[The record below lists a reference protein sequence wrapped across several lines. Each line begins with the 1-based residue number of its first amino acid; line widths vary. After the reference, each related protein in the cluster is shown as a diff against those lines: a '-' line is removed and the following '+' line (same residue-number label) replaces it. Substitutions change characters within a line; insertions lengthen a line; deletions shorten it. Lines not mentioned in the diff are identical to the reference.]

1 MEFVFQNLFK
11 ISFSIFNL
19 FFSFVIFLFL
29 LLWYF
34 KVVWYEV
41 VGWNFLGIL
50 MLQFSVFVFSILLM
64 LDALNLFLLRSGVYV
79 FFNMFFTWTLA
90 VYFVFLDKDI
100 SLYRKILVLSVVLFI
115 VLLSMSSNEVITT
128 VLGSLILVFLF
139 FNVITIFMSNV
150 KSDLFLDF
158 VFFVFVFVLNVLYYF
173 GYSSWLVEFI
183 LVLGISMF
191 VVSRVFFLFILSYI
205 SLVNYRKNLK
215 VDINSV
221 SNIIEEVYLVW
232 DNLSSYKNS
241 TQKLIFMLNEDT
253 KRIYSYFRYIG
264 SIISNFYDKVQDV
277 KFSFERYIDDIKS
290 LNDKVDVFLEEVDS
304 LNKNYDE
311 LNSISTS
318 LTEKFSY
325 DISFFRNISEE
336 FNVLLG
342 NLKIMKQYIQENIGN
357 LENLLV
363 EFSKVIKGISFL
375 EQVSVEGSI
384 SSGNYSF
391 YVLSES
397 FTKLKNYSSSE
408 VEKILKIKSVISHF
422 NTFYYSFTDEISEV
436 QDDFYK
442 VLSFS
447 DTIVN
452 ILKNAHSVVS
462 NIKTDLIDKSKFLE
476 FSNDLKREISRYE
489 ATKGDLFKSFD
500 VIEDMLS
507 VVEDTSEKI
516 STLTASIVYVVDIME
531 SLGKNFDTMSSSL
544 GNLKREIDSIL
555 E

>member
-1 MEFVFQNLFK
+1 M
-11 ISFSIFNL
+11 
-19 FFSFVIFLFL
+19 
-29 LLWYF
+29 
-34 KVVWYEV
+34 
-41 VGWNFLGIL
+41 
-50 MLQFSVFVFSILLM
+50 
-64 LDALNLFLLRSGVYV
+64 
-79 FFNMFFTWTLA
+79 
-90 VYFVFLDKDI
+90 
-100 SLYRKILVLSVVLFI
+100 
-115 VLLSMSSNEVITT
+115 
-128 VLGSLILVFLF
+128 
-139 FNVITIFMSNV
+139 
-150 KSDLFLDF
+150 
-158 VFFVFVFVLNVLYYF
+158 FVFVLNILYYF

-391 YVLSES
+391 YILSES

-489 ATKGDLFKSFD
+489 ATKEDLFKSFD

-516 STLTASIVYVVDIME
+516 STLATSIVYVVDIME

>member
-1 MEFVFQNLFK
+1 
-11 ISFSIFNL
+11 
-19 FFSFVIFLFL
+19 
-29 LLWYF
+29 
-34 KVVWYEV
+34 
-41 VGWNFLGIL
+41 
-50 MLQFSVFVFSILLM
+50 MLQFSAFVFSILLM
-64 LDALNLFLLRSGVYV
+64 LDALNLFLLGSGVYV

-183 LVLGISMF
+183 LVLGISIF

-336 FNVLLG
+336 FNILLG
-342 NLKIMKQYIQENIGN
+342 NLKIMKQYIQENIGS

-384 SSGNYSF
+384 SSENYGF
-391 YVLSES
+391 YILSES

-436 QDDFYK
+436 QDNFYK

-489 ATKGDLFKSFD
+489 ATKEDLFKSFD

-516 STLTASIVYVVDIME
+516 STLATSIVYVVDIME

-544 GNLKREIDSIL
+544 RNLKREIDSIL